1 MAPLMNRYPSVR
13 RARPVGGVRSTAAW
27 LALALSLA
35 ASFTKAAPPAG
46 YYLVWADEFNTNAID
61 TTQWTRATG
70 ARRDAVNATHTVTL
84 NGSNLV
90 ITTYTSNTT
99 HYTAYVNTSGKF
111 LVRYGYLES
120 RIDYNDSPGEWSAF
134 WMQSPTMGRYIGE
147 PELSGL
153 EIDICEHR
161 YVDGSAANVNGKV
174 QHTFHWDG
182 YGADHKSSGRLTSDL
197 GLGGGFHTYGFQ
209 WTPTNYN
216 FFIDGANT
224 WAPSTSVPISA
235 HSTYILLSS
244 EVEDASWAGNIPVA
258 GYGNITNS
266 TTRMVVDYV
275 RYYAPTSMVF
285 WDGSVSAD
293 WTDANNWNSGRTPR
307 PDFHVVFSYLAKSN
321 PATVAG
327 SNFNVRSLTIME
339 TPAGITISSN
349 TLTIGAG
356 GIDLLSA
363 STTAKI
369 HSDIALGAAQTWS
382 VAENRKLIVS
392 GSVSGSAA
400 LTFDGRGTNALTG
413 SNTFSGTVRIAQG
426 ALEISNVFALQN
438 ATVDLNTNDT
448 GALHLR
454 GLDAVLGGLR
464 GERNLS
470 FGSSDISVGNNNQS
484 TTFGGVLSGTGS
496 LTKVGSGTL
505 TLTNDLLY
513 GGATVV
519 RSGRLVLANQAAL
532 APPATVFISAGAL
545 LQANG
550 LSNGPLA
557 VSTLTG
563 GGTVVGPLGVTGT
576 LAPGTET
583 NDIATL
589 TITNSLNLSGA
600 FEVGL
605 TGAGASDRVLVRGGS
620 AATVTLGGVLRINA
634 APGIPA
640 GTSFTLIDNDGT
652 DAVSGTFDGR
662 PPATTFA
669 EGGYTWEISYA
680 GGDGNDVVLA
690 AVASVTLVST
700 GAVWRYLDGTNDL
713 GTSWRTAGYN
723 DASWR
728 SGPAQLGFGDGDE
741 ATVVASNRQI
751 TTYFR
756 RSFLATPGTFSN
768 LTLRLLRD
776 DGAVVYLNG
785 LEVFRSNMSNGPV
798 SFLTLASNALT
809 IDETTNYHSKSV
821 SPAFLVPG
829 ENQVA
834 VEVHQSSATS
844 SDLSFDLEIRGE
856 NAPNAPLLEVL
867 NAGGATEVSYTSAR
881 LNGVVTVV
889 NTAAA
894 EVSLFWGSV
903 DAGTNAA
910 AWANRTSPGPL
921 GYGGFSSV
929 VSNLIPGTNYFYRCF
944 ASNVLGTA
952 WAPATA
958 AFTTAAPLPVTLIRA
973 GTVWRYLDDGS
984 NQGTAWR
991 SNSFNDATWKSG
1003 AARLGFGGDREVTTL
1018 ARTNA
1023 SGATNITFYF
1033 RRSFYVPDPGEVFSL
1048 QRRLIR
1054 DDGIVV
1060 YLNGAEVGRDS
1071 MPAGAPNYLTLASA
1085 TISGAGETNWLTNTI
1100 SPVAL
1105 VTGWNTLAA
1114 EVHQSTNTSSDLG
1127 FNFELTASVLLA
1139 GQPALSLDPKPAAL
1153 SLSWPADAAYFSP
1166 GFASNLT
1173 PPVAWFPVTNAAV
1186 LTNNEWRMT
1195 LPVATNGQRFYRL
1208 QMP

>member
-1 MAPLMNRYPSVR
+1 MM
-13 RARPVGGVRSTAAW
+13 
-27 LALALSLA
+27 A
-35 ASFTKAAPPAG
+35 ASTQAAPPAG

-61 TTQWTRATG
+61 TTQWTRVTG
-70 ARRDAVNATHTVTL
+70 ARRDAVNATNTVTL

-111 LVRYGYLES
+111 LVRFGYLES

-134 WMQSPTMGRYIGE
+134 WMQSPTMGKYIGE

-161 YVDGSAANVNGKV
+161 FVDSGGANLDGKV

-182 YGADHKSSGRLTSDL
+182 YGTNHKSSGKLTADL
-197 GLGGGFHTYGFQ
+197 GLGNGFHTYGFQ

-216 FFIDGANT
+216 FFINGANT
-224 WAPSTSVPISA
+224 WVPSASVPISA

-258 GYGNITNS
+258 GYGTISNS

-285 WDGSVSAD
+285 WDGSVSSD
-293 WTDANNWNSGRTPR
+293 WTDANNWNSGRAPQSGF
-307 PDFHVVFSYLAKSN
+307 DVVFSYLAKSN

-339 TPAGITISSN
+339 TPAGISISSN

-369 HSDIALGAAQTWS
+369 LSDIALSAAQTWS

-413 SNTFSGTVRIAQG
+413 SNTLNGTVRIAQG

-448 GALHLR
+448 GVLYLR

-464 GERNLS
+464 GERNLAL
-470 FGSSDISVGNNNQS
+470 GSSDISVGNNNQS
-484 TTFGGVLSGTGS
+484 TTFGGVLSGTGG
-496 LTKVGSGTL
+496 LTKIGSGTL

-513 GGATVV
+513 AGTTTV
-519 RSGRLVLANQAAL
+519 RSGKLVLANQATL
-532 APPATVFISAGAL
+532 AAPAVVSVNAGAL

-550 LSNGPLA
+550 LSNGPLV

-563 GGTVVGPLGVTGT
+563 GGTVVGPLSVTGT

-583 NDIATL
+583 NALATL
-589 TITNSLNLSGA
+589 TITNALNLSCTS
-600 FEVGL
+600 EVDIA
-605 TGAGASDRVLVRGGS
+605 GAGQFDRVVVRGGS
-620 AATVTLGGVLRINA
+620 AATVTLGGALRIDA

-652 DAVSGTFDGR
+652 DAVLGAFTGR
-662 PPATTFA
+662 PAATTFA
-669 EGGYTWEISYA
+669 DSGYTWEIDYA
-680 GGDGNDVVLA
+680 GGDGNDVVLTV
-690 AVASVTLVST
+690 VASVTLVSSGT
-700 GAVWRYLDGTNDL
+700 VWRYFDGTNDL
-713 GTSWRTAGYN
+713 GTSWRTTAYN
-723 DASWR
+723 DTSWS

-741 ATVVASNRQI
+741 ATLISSNRQI

-756 RSFLATPGTFSN
+756 RNFFATPGTFSN

-776 DGAVVYLNG
+776 DGAIVYLNG
-785 LEVFRSNMSNGPV
+785 LEFFRSNMSNGPV

-809 IDETTNYHSKSV
+809 IDETTNYYTKSV
-821 SPAFLVPG
+821 SPALLVPG
-829 ENQVA
+829 QNLVA
-834 VEVHQSSATS
+834 VEVHQASANS

-856 NAPNAPLLEVL
+856 NLRNAPLIEVS
-867 NAGGATEVSYTSAR
+867 NGSGATDVGFTSAQ
-881 LNGVVTVV
+881 LNGAVSVV
-889 NTAAA
+889 NAAA
-894 EVSLFWGSV
+894 ADVFLFWGTV
-903 DAGTNAA
+903 DAGTNAGS
-910 AWANRTSPGPL
+910 WANRTSLGPL
-921 GYGGFSSV
+921 GYGGFSGV

-944 ASNVLGTA
+944 ASNILGTA
-952 WAPATA
+952 WAPTTATFATA
-958 AFTTAAPLPVTLIRA
+958 PPTAVTMIQA

-984 NQGTAWR
+984 NQGAAWR
-991 SNSFNDATWKSG
+991 SNSFNDTAWKSG
-1003 AARLGFGGDREVTTL
+1003 VAKLGFGGDGEVTTI

-1023 SGATNITFYF
+1023 SGGTNITFYF
-1033 RRSFYVPDPGEVFSL
+1033 RRQFYVPNPTDVFSL
-1048 QRRLIR
+1048 QARLIR
-1054 DDGIVV
+1054 DDGAVV
-1060 YLNGAEVGRDS
+1060 YLNGAEVWRDS
-1071 MPAGAPNYLTLASA
+1071 MPAGAPSYLTLANA
-1085 TISGAGETNWLTNTI
+1085 TISGAGETNWLTNAV
-1100 SPVAL
+1100 SPSAL
-1105 VTGWNTLAA
+1105 IAGWNTLAA
-1114 EVHQSTNTSSDLG
+1114 EVHQSTNNSSDVG
-1127 FNFELTASVLLA
+1127 FNFELTATAVLFEL
-1139 GQPALSLDPKPAAL
+1139 PSLSLNFQSPSF
-1153 SLSWPADAAYFSP
+1153 SLSWPVEGSWFTP
-1166 GFASNLT
+1166 QFTTNLT
-1173 PPVAWFPVTNAAV
+1173 PPVTWVSMTNVPA
-1186 LTNNEWRMT
+1186 LTNNQWVVPLGPPT
-1195 LPVATNGQRFYRL
+1195 LGSRFYRL
-1208 QMP
+1208 WEP